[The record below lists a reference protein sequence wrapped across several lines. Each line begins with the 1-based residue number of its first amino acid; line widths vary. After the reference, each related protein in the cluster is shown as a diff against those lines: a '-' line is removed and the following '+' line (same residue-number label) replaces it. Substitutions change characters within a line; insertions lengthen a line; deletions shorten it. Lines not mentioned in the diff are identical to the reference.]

1 MALFLLAG
9 CSDESPERVTA
20 PPNTTPAAFESDYRS
35 RIAGIQG
42 VTTPDIVD
50 VGSEF
55 EVVML
60 SYGPDGCWS
69 AGRSVVHQVN
79 PLSVTI
85 IPYDVEYVGEN
96 PCTQNAP
103 TLRHSI
109 YLLALVKGTFEV
121 NVRRAEW
128 AGGGVIQRTVLVR

>member
-1 MALFLLAG
+1 MALLLLAG

-20 PPNTTPAAFESDYRS
+20 PPDTTPTAFESDYRS
-35 RIAGIQG
+35 WIAGIHG
-42 VTTPDIVD
+42 VTTPDFVD

-60 SYGPDGCWS
+60 SYAPDGCWRV
-69 AGRSVVHQVN
+69 GRSVVLQVN

-85 IPYDVEYVGEN
+85 IPFVEEYVGEN

-109 YLLALVKGTFEV
+109 YLLASVKGTFEV
-121 NVRRAEW
+121 NVPR
-128 AGGGVIQRTVLVR
+128 AGGGVIQRTVVVR